1 MSSLIDSQ
9 AQFESNLKE
18 AGLNATLI
26 ESLKRHGVKTLSQLA
41 FAIGQPGQPIADANI
56 EQLIQQAHGRAPHLT
71 EIAIL
76 KRAGFE
82 AQTYLTATLR
92 QAVDKSDDTPR
103 GIPFAERNTRLE
115 AIRAVLG
122 GRYFW

>member
-76 KRAGFE
+76 KRA
-82 AQTYLTATLR
+82 ALKLRPTSQPHYDRLLTKVMTL
-92 QAVDKSDDTPR
+92 
-103 GIPFAERNTRLE
+103 
-115 AIRAVLG
+115 LG
-122 GRYFW
+122 GFHLRRETHVWRQSVQF